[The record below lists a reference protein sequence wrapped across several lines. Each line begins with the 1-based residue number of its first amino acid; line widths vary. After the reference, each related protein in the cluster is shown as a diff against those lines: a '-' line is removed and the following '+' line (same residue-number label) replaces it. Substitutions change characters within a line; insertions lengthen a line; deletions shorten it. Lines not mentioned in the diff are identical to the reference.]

1 MKVLH
6 LNEYYAVVGGLEQY
20 LLALC
25 DVCEAAGHRT
35 AVVYGTLTGQEP
47 RKSDRPAYHI
57 PGLAGPESSSSGA
70 LEQFAAVLHTEKPD
84 VVVVHQILDPQAVQV
99 AVNYGPTLRFAH
111 GFKMICPGGRRM
123 WTRSQQVCTRPVGM
137 ACQAFA
143 YLERCMPR
151 DPRLGIPLI
160 KRTSRLAAIHREF
173 SEVMVASR
181 FMQEMMMRDGFSR
194 EHVHVVPYFT
204 DFPDQK
210 KALTGEPT
218 PGRLFCAARL
228 TPEKGVDH
236 LLRALVH
243 LPPEVTLTVAGE
255 GAGRPE
261 LERLVGTLGLRERVS
276 FAGWLS
282 RDAVAKALCDAEV
295 VIVPSLWPEPF
306 GIVGIEAM
314 AHARPVVA
322 YDVGGVREWL
332 IPDQTGLVV
341 ERGDIA
347 GLARAV
353 RVLLDEPERGRT
365 LGQQGR
371 HVAESRFSPERHLQD
386 FLAAAEA
393 SRARWGRS
401 HISARPA

>member
-25 DVCEAAGHRT
+25 DACEAAGHCT
-35 AVVYGTLTGQEP
+35 AIVYCTATGREP
-47 RKSDRPAYHI
+47 QKADRPAFHI
-57 PGLAGPESSSSGA
+57 PGLAGPAPSSSEA
-70 LEQFAAVLHTEKPD
+70 REQFAAVLSSEKPD
-84 VVVVHQILDPQAVQV
+84 VVVVHQILDPQTVQV
-99 AVNYGPTLRFAH
+99 AANYGPTIRFSHA
-111 GFKMICPGGRRM
+111 FKMICPGGRRM
-123 WTRSQQVCTRPVGM
+123 WNRSQQLCTRPVGL
-137 ACQAFA
+137 ACQAVA

-160 KRTSRLAAIHREF
+160 DKTRRLAAIHREG
-173 SEVMVASR
+173 SEVIVASG
-181 FMQEMMMRDGFSR
+181 FMRDMMLLNGFSP

-204 DFPDQK
+204 VVPDRK
-210 KALTGEPT
+210 SPAGEPT

-228 TPEKGVDH
+228 TPEKGVDQ
-236 LLRALVH
+236 LLRALAH
-243 LPPEVTLTVAGE
+243 LPPRVTLTVAGE

-261 LERLVGTLGLRERVS
+261 LERLAGELGLRERVL

-282 RDAVAKALCDAEV
+282 RDAVATALYDAEV
-295 VIVPSLWPEPF
+295 VVVPSLWPEPF

-314 AHARPVVA
+314 AHERPVVA

-332 IPDQTGLVV
+332 IPDQTGLLV
-341 ERGDIA
+341 ERGDIT

-353 RVLLDEPERGRT
+353 QVLLDQPERGRA

-371 HVAESRFSPERHLQD
+371 HIAQSRFSPARHLQD
-386 FLAAAEA
+386 FLAVAEA
-393 SRARWGRS
+393 SRVRWQRMDV
-401 HISARPA
+401 SAKPV